1 MRIEEERRID
11 RETKEKTK
19 KKRECEQIVW
29 KCIENA
35 MRLSDKGER
44 KKVRLETVRKKEEE
58 WKKKNALRNE
68 ESTVKE
74 LSEILISEMRKK
86 DEARE
91 KEMRMW
97 NEEENAIKER
107 DNIELSRGGPN
118 LVRKRTRS
126 KRTKYKLV
134 GKYQEQEK

>member
-1 MRIEEERRID
+1 
-11 RETKEKTK
+11 
-19 KKRECEQIVW
+19 
-29 KCIENA
+29 
-35 MRLSDKGER
+35 
-44 KKVRLETVRKKEEE
+44 
-58 WKKKNALRNE
+58 
-68 ESTVKE
+68 
-74 LSEILISEMRKK
+74 MRKK

-134 GKYQEQEK
+134 GNCEEKNNVRKENTKNKKSEKKETVIVIKNESIEKKKPAFRNIVMRREVSPGIKKISKIFETDENANQKRMKKLK